1 MISRVIED
9 ITDKTFSRFDELE
22 QYIENLTYKVNSDY
36 YRNTFDYK
44 IAQLEKE
51 MAKKEKENKSQN

>member
-1 MISRVIED
+1 MIED